1 MEDNGDRDLAEIGEE
16 LEQLDS
22 EGEGK
27 EIKAILDKSSL
38 EGVFSTPQSMDNV
51 KILMH
56 PGEDVVSLLMRGDL
70 PVDDAFAWAITTR
83 IKKCRRHNDKEGEKQ
98 ILVFLAAKIGQAA
111 RRANLVSDT
120 IIGEKQH
127 TRGRGIGE
135 WIREKA
141 GLGEK
146 E

>member
-1 MEDNGDRDLAEIGEE
+1 MGNDNNHNKEPEA
-16 LEQLDS
+16 LEQAERELQATLERADLDN
-22 EGEGK
+22 
-27 EIKAILDKSSL
+27 
-38 EGVFSTPQSMDNV
+38 VYTTPQGTDNV
-51 KILMH
+51 RTLME
-56 PGEDVVSLLMRGDL
+56 PGDDVISLLMRGDL
-70 PVDDAFAWAITTR
+70 PIDDAFAWAITTR
-83 IKKCRRHNDKEGEKQ
+83 IKKCRRHNDKEGEQQ

-141 GLGEK
+141 GLGDK
-146 E
+146 GADI